1 MGRLSF
7 TANISLDGYINDANG
22 SIDWGSISDEVHQFF
37 NDLERQNGIYLYGRR
52 LYETM
57 AVWEDLPPTSPV
69 MDQYGEIWRD
79 ADKIVFSSTLPEV
92 STARTT
98 LERAFF
104 PDYVAELKRS
114 SSENITIGGP
124 TLAAQA
130 FDLIDDLHLV
140 LHPVVLGGG
149 TKFFPSATAR
159 FALADSRVFGN
170 GVVHL
175 HYRKDS

>member
-7 TANISLDGYINDANG
+7 TANITLDGYINDANG
-22 SIDWGSISDEVHQFF
+22 NIDWGDITDELHQFF
-37 NDLERQNGIYLYGRR
+37 NDLERKQGIRLYGRR
-52 LYETM
+52 LYESM
-57 AVWEDLPPTSPV
+57 AVWETLPPTSPV
-69 MDQYGEIWRD
+69 MNEYGEIWRD
-79 ADKIVFSSTLPEV
+79 SDKVVFSSTLSEV
-92 STARTT
+92 SSARTT
-98 LERAFF
+98 LEREFF
-104 PDYVAELKRS
+104 PDYVAELKRT
-114 SSENITIGGP
+114 SSEDITIGGP

-140 LHPVVLGGG
+140 IHPVVLGGG
-149 TKFFPSATAR
+149 TRFFPSATAR